1 VASETQ
7 IDADIEDSK
16 APLLEH
22 LIELRNRLIRS
33 VAALL
38 VAFLI
43 CFYFAGEIF
52 DFLAAPLADALAGRE
67 DARMIFTDMTEVF
80 FTQVKVAFF
89 AALFFSFPFMA
100 NEMWKFVAPGLY
112 KNEKQAFLP
121 FLVLTPVLFFL
132 GGALVYYMLMP
143 VAWQFFLSFETMG
156 GDGVLPIQLEA
167 KVNEYLSLVMK
178 LIFAFGISFE
188 LPLVLTLLARAG
200 MVTADGLADKR
211 KYSIVMAFVA
221 AAILTPPDPLS
232 QISLAVPIIL
242 LYEISILAVRHLERK
257 RAKAEAQNDSG
268 DDDPGGDDPGGDDSG
283 GDDPGNAPD
292 DGGNDDLGG
301 EDTVEETDFNLGR

>member
-1 VASETQ
+1 MVSETN
-7 IDADIEDSK
+7 IDDSK

-22 LIELRNRLIRS
+22 LIELRTRLIRS

-38 VAFLI
+38 VTFFI
-43 CFYFAGEIF
+43 CFYFAGDIF
-52 DFLAAPLADALAGRE
+52 DFLAAPLAEQLADRE

-89 AALFFSFPFMA
+89 AALFVSFPFMA

-112 KNEKQAFLP
+112 KNEKSAFLP

-156 GDGVLPIQLEA
+156 GDGALPIQLEA

-211 KYSIVMAFVA
+211 KYSIVLAFVA
-221 AAILTPPDPLS
+221 AAILTPPDVIS
-232 QISLAVPIIL
+232 QVMLAVPVIIL
-242 LYEISILAVRHLERK
+242 DEISILSAKLVERQR
-257 RAKAEAQNDSG
+257 RAREKAEEEAQ
-268 DDDPGGDDPGGDDSG
+268 
-283 GDDPGNAPD
+283 A
-292 DGGNDDLGG
+292 
-301 EDTVEETDFNLGR
+301 

>member
-1 VASETQ
+1 MASETQ

-22 LIELRNRLIRS
+22 LIELRTRLIRS

-38 VAFLI
+38 VVFFI
-43 CFYFAGEIF
+43 CFYFAGDIF
-52 DFLAAPLADALAGRE
+52 DFLSAPLADALADRE

-100 NEMWKFVAPGLY
+100 NEMWKFIAPGLY

-211 KYSIVMAFVA
+211 KYAIVMAFFA

-242 LYEISILAVRHLERK
+242 LYEISILAVRQMEKK
-257 RAKAEAQNDSG
+257 RAKAEAAAEK
-268 DDDPGGDDPGGDDSG
+268 GDDPDD
-283 GDDPGNAPD
+283 DAPD
-292 DGGNDDLGG
+292 DGAGDD
-301 EDTVEETDFNLGR
+301 DAVEETDFNLGR

>member
-1 VASETQ
+1 
-7 IDADIEDSK
+7 
-16 APLLEH
+16 
-22 LIELRNRLIRS
+22 
-33 VAALL
+33 
-38 VAFLI
+38 
-43 CFYFAGEIF
+43 
-52 DFLAAPLADALAGRE
+52 
-67 DARMIFTDMTEVF
+67 MIFTDMTEVF

-89 AALFFSFPFMA
+89 AALFFSFPLMA
-100 NEMWKFVAPGLY
+100 NEMWKFIAPGLY
-112 KNEKQAFLP
+112 KNEKSAFLP

-211 KYSIVMAFVA
+211 KYAIVMAFFA

-242 LYEISILAVRHLERK
+242 LYEISILAVRQMEKK
-257 RAKAEAQNDSG
+257 RAKAEAAAEK
-268 DDDPGGDDPGGDDSG
+268 GDDPDD
-283 GDDPGNAPD
+283 DAPD
-292 DGGNDDLGG
+292 DGAGDD
-301 EDTVEETDFNLGR
+301 DAVEETDFNLGR

>member
-1 VASETQ
+1 MTSDTQ
-7 IDADIEDSK
+7 IDDSK
-16 APLLEH
+16 APLMEH
-22 LIELRNRLIRS
+22 LIELRTRLIRS

-38 VAFLI
+38 VTFFI
-43 CFYFAGEIF
+43 CFYFAGDIF
-52 DFLAAPLADALAGRE
+52 DFLAAPLAEQLADRE

-89 AALFFSFPFMA
+89 AALFFSFPLMA
-100 NEMWKFVAPGLY
+100 NEMWKFIAPGLY
-112 KNEKQAFLP
+112 KNEKSAFLP

-156 GDGVLPIQLEA
+156 GDGALPIQLEA

-211 KYSIVMAFVA
+211 KYSIVMAFFA

-242 LYEISILAVRHLERK
+242 LYEISIFAVRQMEKK
-257 RAKAEAQNDSG
+257 RAKAEAAGETG
-268 DDDPGGDDPGGDDSG
+268 DD
-283 GDDPGNAPD
+283 PD
-292 DGGNDDLGG
+292 DGGSDDSPDDGAG
-301 EDTVEETDFNLGR
+301 DGDTVEETDFNLGR

>member
-1 VASETQ
+1 MTSDT
-7 IDADIEDSK
+7 DLNDSK

-22 LIELRNRLIRS
+22 LIELRTRLIRS
-33 VAALL
+33 AAALL
-38 VAFLI
+38 VTFFF
-43 CFYFAGEIF
+43 CFYFAGDIF
-52 DFLAAPLADALAGRE
+52 DFLARPLAEQLAGRE
-67 DARMIFTDMTEVF
+67 GARMIFTDMTEVF

-89 AALFFSFPFMA
+89 AALFVSFPFMA
-100 NEMWKFVAPGLY
+100 NEMWKFIAPGLY
-112 KNEKQAFLP
+112 KNEKSAFLP

-143 VAWQFFLSFETMG
+143 VAWQFFLSFETIG
-156 GDGVLPIQLEA
+156 GDGALPIQLEA

-242 LYEISILAVRHLERK
+242 LYEISILAVRRMEKK
-257 RAKAEAQNDSG
+257 RARAEAADESG
-268 DDDPGGDDPGGDDSG
+268 DDAGGGADDNPGDGPDDDPGGGDPI
-283 GDDPGNAPD
+283 
-292 DGGNDDLGG
+292 
-301 EDTVEETDFNLGR
+301 EETDFNLDR

>member
-1 VASETQ
+1 MASETQ
-7 IDADIEDSK
+7 VEAEIEDSK

-38 VAFLI
+38 VAFFI
-43 CFYFAGEIF
+43 CFYFAGDIF
-52 DFLAAPLADALAGRE
+52 DFLAAPLAEQLASRE
-67 DARMIFTDMTEVF
+67 GARMIFTDMTEVF

-100 NEMWKFVAPGLY
+100 NEMWKFIAPGLY

-121 FLVLTPVLFFL
+121 FLVMTPVLFFL
-132 GGALVYYMLMP
+132 GGSLVYYILMP
-143 VAWQFFLSFETMG
+143 VAWQFFLSFETVG
-156 GDGVLPIQLEA
+156 GAGVLPIQLEA

-178 LIFAFGISFE
+178 LIFAFGLSFE

-242 LYEISILAVRHLERK
+242 LYEISILSVRYIERK
-257 RAKAEAQNDSG
+257 RAKAQAADGADGGPE
-268 DDDPGGDDPGGDDSG
+268 GDDPDDTPDSGPDVDSG
-283 GDDPGNAPD
+283 G
-292 DGGNDDLGG
+292 
-301 EDTVEETDFNLGR
+301 EETVEETDFNLDR